1 MKKYSKKFIYRVL
14 LSTFLISSIANAGL
28 IDAIAI
34 KVNNEII
41 TLVEIDHKMQVQK
54 LDKQTAVN
62 LIIDEMLFRQE
73 VKKNRILVSNLDIEE
88 QLSKIASSNN
98 MTLDKFKQVV
108 KAQTNY
114 DIYIKNIQESILKAK
129 LSRKILAGNLRY
141 ATDEDMKIYY
151 ENNQNLFT
159 IANKIDVIRYISR
172 DQNLLAKTIKVPMFF
187 DASIEKVSETID
199 IQSSDNNIKYLL
211 NGVKKGK
218 FTKIV
223 QINNGYM
230 MYFIKE
236 KKDIKILSY
245 KKVKNKIFE
254 IIMKEREN
262 KSIKSYFTQVRLTA
276 NIKVIR

>member
-88 QLSKIASSNN
+88 QLSKIASLNN

-129 LSRKILAGNLRY
+129 LSRKILA
-141 ATDEDMKIYY
+141 
-151 ENNQNLFT
+151 
-159 IANKIDVIRYISR
+159 
-172 DQNLLAKTIKVPMFF
+172 
-187 DASIEKVSETID
+187 
-199 IQSSDNNIKYLL
+199 
-211 NGVKKGK
+211 
-218 FTKIV
+218 
-223 QINNGYM
+223 
-230 MYFIKE
+230 
-236 KKDIKILSY
+236 
-245 KKVKNKIFE
+245 
-254 IIMKEREN
+254 
-262 KSIKSYFTQVRLTA
+262 
-276 NIKVIR
+276 